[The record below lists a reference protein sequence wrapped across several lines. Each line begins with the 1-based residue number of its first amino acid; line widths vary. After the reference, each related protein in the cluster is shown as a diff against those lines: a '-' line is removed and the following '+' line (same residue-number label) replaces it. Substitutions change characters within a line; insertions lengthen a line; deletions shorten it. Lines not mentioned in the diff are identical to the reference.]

1 MEEDVKKE
9 FVEIV
14 QANQGIIN
22 SICRIYSVTQED
34 QKDARQEIILQLWKS
49 FSSFKGDAKISTWI
63 YKVALNTVLKQK
75 RKLDNKPIEIEPQRV
90 AVANL
95 LVEANLDD
103 DFQQLQQLI
112 SLLQAEEKAL
122 VILHLEGY
130 NHKEIGHTLNI
141 SPTNVSTRL
150 NRIRT
155 KLKSLYKKY
164 THESK

>member
-9 FVEIV
+9 FVEII

-22 SICRIYSVTQED
+22 SICRIYFLTQED

-49 FSSFKGDAKISTWI
+49 FFSFKGDSKISTWI

-75 RKLDNKPIEIEPQRV
+75 RKLDNKSIEIEPQRV
-90 AVANL
+90 ANL
-95 LVEANLDD
+95 LVQANLDD

-130 NHKEIGHTLNI
+130 NHKEIGHALNI